1 MVQFLNEL
9 KTFIENK
16 SNECK
21 LKPELKITESKILFI
36 TSNNYLISKYFLDV
50 CENFLKD
57 KNLIIT
63 ENKKNCLNLEKSL
76 QDIVSIIKES
86 CHYVFDHAILLN
98 NYDIFF
104 DDETCISVA
113 KELIDYSKTSNNNLK
128 AIIILTNRSKTIE
141 PFLMHDPSHLKVNQA
156 WCLGEYICRKIE
168 EKSMEQILS
177 ETINAVND
185 TVDCKYY

>member
-1 MVQFLNEL
+1 M
-9 KTFIENK
+9 
-16 SNECK
+16 
-21 LKPELKITESKILFI
+21 
-36 TSNNYLISKYFLDV
+36 
-50 CENFLKD
+50 KD